1 VTYQSD
7 QLDRIARLN
16 EGDLAEV
23 PFALLL
29 YALARSRRSAAI
41 QIRRGPL
48 HKEIFLEAGVPVDC
62 RSNLVHETLSRYMVS
77 IGRLADTAAEEA
89 FRESVARSARF
100 GDILIEKGLITA
112 EELMKILQQN
122 LAHKLLDGFSWRDGR
137 FRLTTGTAL
146 SDSPLRVNLP
156 QLILIGIARF
166 ATQDQIDGSI
176 APLIGIELAVNPV
189 PPLHVAEARLPAAHR
204 SLLQALRK
212 APLRIDQLAQISG
225 LPLQELTRH
234 LYALSLIEVVVPADQ
249 LPRLAADGPFDQE
262 RRAAGGPTAAV
273 ATPAEPVA
281 AVPARVPAELR
292 TELMEL
298 VLNHRRKDPFELLGL
313 EPDHADTAAHRSF
326 LSFAQKFAPW
336 NFPAELAEQASDVFL
351 AAARAYAQL
360 CEPERLSALIA
371 ARTQPTAP
379 PIGTAPQDIFRID
392 TELLDPE
399 AQFRIGMEQVRA
411 GRYSQALQQLEFA
424 ADLDP
429 QNLQYRSE
437 LAFCRFLADP
447 ENNATKVLEELCV
460 VTRIDSR
467 YGIALYYT
475 GEILRH
481 TGRLHEAEDFL
492 KRAIKPMAP
501 DRRPIEALR
510 ALTRELKAQKKRSP
524 PLISR
529 RSHPPRGD
537 S

>member
-1 VTYQSD
+1 MTYPSD
-7 QLDRIARLN
+7 QLDRIARLH

-29 YALARSRRSAAI
+29 YALARARRSAVI
-41 QIRRGPL
+41 HIRRGPL
-48 HKEIFLEAGVPVDC
+48 HKEIYLEDGVPVDC

-77 IGRLADTAAEEA
+77 IGRLTDTAAEEA
-89 FRESVARSARF
+89 FTESMGRSARF
-100 GDILIEKGLITA
+100 GDILIEKELITA
-112 EELMKILQQN
+112 EELLKVLQQN
-122 LAHKLLDGFSWRDGR
+122 LARKLLDGFSWRDGG
-137 FRLTTGTAL
+137 FRVTTGDAP
-146 SDSPLRVNLP
+146 SDSALRVNLP

-176 APLIGIELAVNPV
+176 APLIGTELAVNPA
-189 PPLHVAEARLPAAHR
+189 PPLQVAEARLPAAHR
-204 SLLQALRK
+204 SLLEALRR
-212 APLRIDQLAQISG
+212 APLRIDQLAQTSG
-225 LPLQELTRH
+225 LPFQELTRH

-249 LPRLAADGPFDQE
+249 VPRPAADEPLEQE
-262 RRAAGGPTAAV
+262 PRAAGAPAAAV
-273 ATPAEPVA
+273 ATTAGAVA
-281 AVPARVPAELR
+281 AQPAPVPAELR

-313 EPDHADTAAHRSF
+313 EPDHADTAARRCF

-379 PIGTAPQDIFRID
+379 PSGTAPQDTFRIE

-399 AQFRIGMEQVRA
+399 AQFRIAMEHVRA
-411 GRYSQALQQLEFA
+411 GRHAQALQQLEFA

-437 LAFCRFLADP
+437 LAFCNYLTDP
-447 ENNATKVLEELCV
+447 ESNAIEALEELSV
-460 VTRIDSR
+460 VTRIDPQ

-475 GEILRH
+475 GEILRQE
-481 TGRLHEAEDFL
+481 GRLDEAEDLL
-492 KRAIKPMAP
+492 KLAIKPMAP

-510 ALTRELKAQKKRSP
+510 ALTRELKAQKK
-524 PLISR
+524 
-529 RSHPPRGD
+529 PRLR
-537 S
+537 